1 MLENKKTFVEWCK
14 YFDTYNKDP
23 FVEQQKDF
31 HPNMHK
37 IINYEKI
44 ANNFRLTI
52 WRSSKVR
59 KPITEYE
66 HLIPNLTHLLGY
78 RVKVAELLLSDLDL
92 DTRNSLKE
100 SYNQVNKKIKDLL
113 AL

>member
-1 MLENKKTFVEWCK
+1 MKKSQAISDLLYGEVSKLE
-14 YFDTYNKDP
+14 
-23 FVEQQKDF
+23 
-31 HPNMHK
+31 
-37 IINYEKI
+37 
-44 ANNFRLTI
+44 
-52 WRSSKVR
+52 RSSR
-59 KPITEYE
+59 PITEYE

-92 DTRNSLKE
+92 DTRNNLKE